1 MNLTLKCLAVTSLL
15 ISAFTSAQ
23 TVYQSK
29 DANGNPVFSD
39 QPKPG
44 AKEVEIKSINT
55 TPAVTPTYAPSQT
68 TNEFKGY
75 SRIGIAVPNPIPNG
89 LTPTTVGIVTEPAL
103 RPGDS
108 WQLKLDGGVIASGV
122 ESSVT
127 IPKIDRG
134 DHTLQ
139 VDIVSSSGVVGS
151 SDPTD
156 VFVFWPGGG
165 GTAGAHVTPH

>member
-1 MNLTLKCLAVTSLL
+1 MNLTFKYLAVTSLL

-55 TPAVTPTYAPSQT
+55 TPAVRPTSAPSQT
-68 TNEFKGY
+68 ANEFKGY
-75 SRIGIAVPNPIPNG
+75 SRISLGVTTPIPNG
-89 LTPTTVGIVTEPAL
+89 LAPTNVGINIEPAL

-122 ESSVT
+122 ESSAT

-134 DHTLQ
+134 NHTLQ
-139 VDIVSSSGVVGS
+139 VDVLGGGNIVGS
-151 SDPTD
+151 SDPVD
-156 VFVFWPGGG
+156 VFVFWPGGS
-165 GTAGAHVTPH
+165 ANPKVTPH